1 MMSVKKLLV
10 LPIVGIG
17 LFSCAGSPVHTSR
30 MDSVAIQSVDNY
42 TLCKAYTPREVYS
55 PSVTVINEVRR
66 RRINCEAIYSY
77 SGTDDLEAAASILR
91 SAQPQQGTPT
101 VPSPRSVAI
110 FKSTYVSGFNRV
122 CIYQR
127 RGSDEAYTLKATAI
141 CPQTMP

>member
-1 MMSVKKLLV
+1 MSIKKLLV

-30 MDSVAIQSVDNY
+30 MDSVAIQSVDSY
-42 TLCKAYTPREVYS
+42 TLCKAYTPRELYS

-66 RRINCEAIYSY
+66 RQINCEAIYSY
-77 SGTDDLEAAASILR
+77 SGTGDLEAAAAILR
-91 SAQPQQGTPT
+91 RVQSMPT
-101 VPSPRSVAI
+101 VPSPSSVA
-110 FKSTYVSGFNRV
+110 FLKSTYVSGFNRV

-127 RGSDEAYTLKATAI
+127 RGSDEAYTLEATAI